1 MRITAGFIL
10 LAAIIFSGLSA
21 CTKEKK
27 LERSLLKKEGIWDV
41 TNVHGKFYYYDS
53 LISESHSTDNAAFV
67 FHKNGKFEQGNST
80 GTWLNTDD
88 EIVITLNEP
97 SMNNTNVSIF
107 KIIKESKN
115 EMTLQRNYEVV
126 DMGVWK
132 TISTYEIKRRK

>member
-1 MRITAGFIL
+1 MRITAGIIL
-10 LAAIIFSGLSA
+10 LSAIIFSGLSA

-27 LERSLLKKEGIWDV
+27 LERSLLKKDGVWDV
-41 TNVHGKFYYYDS
+41 ANVHALHYYYDS
-53 LISESHSTDNAAFV
+53 LISESNSSDNAAFV

-97 SMNNTNVSIF
+97 SLNNTNVSIF

-115 EMTLQRNYEVV
+115 EMTLQRNYLIV

-132 TISTYEIKRRK
+132 TVSTYQVKRRK